1 MKQRYGTAVLTTLL
15 AGSLLL
21 AGSSPALAKSML
33 HMDGGEASIDNGRF
47 TVNLLENGSVSSLYE
62 DGKNLTRDRAIDR
75 LTFYLD
81 YHAAGKGYP
90 MLPTEMKILE
100 NTKDTV
106 HLAYIDK
113 QGVLALEYHYRI
125 KRGENGMY
133 CYVVARNNTGKPL
146 RLSELRTVYR
156 MDRSIFD
163 HGFSGSRSGL
173 LPLQSVMRKGKKL
186 QDETYDMGQEGY
198 KYTNSPIYEKYD
210 YSNYL
215 DKAGVWGAYGHGYG
229 FWVVP
234 LSNEYHPGGP
244 LKQDLTVHYDT
255 IICNYLSSAHY
266 GTGDYQAPADW
277 QKFYGPWYVYI
288 NKGSEQQVLA
298 DAQKVAQ
305 VKKAEWPCQWVR
317 DTMYPT
323 QRGAVTGT
331 LQLGQKPASKAQVI
345 LAAPG
350 YDIIHDRSGYVFSAE
365 TDAQGHFTVPAVRP
379 GEYTLQAY
387 MQGGSVTDTFVSQP
401 FAVGDKGAELKTL
414 TWQPPQQR
422 VLWQIGTADH
432 RADEFVYG
440 GAERN
445 YIWMTK
451 VPENL
456 TYIVGKSKADK
467 DWYYAQTK
475 PGDWNID
482 FQLTAAQQ
490 AKGGELQ
497 VALAGYSTGMG
508 KKFKNAHAELLLNG
522 QKLQDIQFENDQT
535 VYRCGTSSGTYHLVK
550 VPLSAAQLKAG
561 ENKLTIHNQGASL
574 LYDTILMVQKK

>member
-1 MKQRYGTAVLTTLL
+1 MLKHSCWLPVA
-15 AGSLLL
+15 A
-21 AGSSPALAKSML
+21 AALALLCGVSTGEAASML
-33 HMDGGEASIDNGRF
+33 HRDGDELSVANGRYVLNF
-47 TVNLLENGSVSSLYE
+47 MDNGSVSSFSYK
-62 DGKNLTRDRAIDR
+62 GQNLTRDRAIDR

-81 YHAAGKGYP
+81 YHAKGKTYP
-90 MLPTEMKILE
+90 IVPDEVKVYE
-100 NTKDTV
+100 DTDDTL
-106 HLAYIDK
+106 HFAFIDHT
-113 QGVLALEYHYRI
+113 GLLGLEYHYRI
-125 KRGENGMY
+125 RRGESGMH
-133 CYVVARNNTGKPL
+133 CYVIARNNTQVPL
-146 RLSELRTVYR
+146 KLSELRTVYR
-156 MDRSIFD
+156 VDRKILNYCFN
-163 HGFSGSRSGL
+163 GNRKGL
-173 LPLQSVMRKGKKL
+173 MPSQAEMRRGKKL
-186 QDETYDMGQEGY
+186 QDETYDMGMAGY
-198 KYTNSPIYEKYD
+198 KYTNSNIYEKYD
-210 YSNYL
+210 FSNYL
-215 DKAGVWGAYGHGYG
+215 ATAGVWGDYGHGYG
-229 FWVVP
+229 FWVIP
-234 LSNEYHPGGP
+234 MSNEYHPGGP
-244 LKQDLTVHYDT
+244 LKQDLTVHYDS
-255 IICNYLSSAHY
+255 IIINPISTAHY
-266 GTGDYQAPADW
+266 GTGDYMAPVGW
-277 QKFYGPWYVYI
+277 QKLYGPWYVYV
-288 NKGSEQQVLA
+288 NEGTPEQVIA
-298 DAQKVAQ
+298 DAQKQARLQ
-305 VKKAEWPCQWVR
+305 EQQWPCRWMQEPL
-317 DTMYPT
+317 YPT
-323 QRGAVTGT
+323 ARGSVTG
-331 LQLGQKPASKAQVI
+331 QLMLGNQAAAGAQIV
-345 LAAPG
+345 LAKPG
-350 YDIIHDRSGYVFSAE
+350 YDYYHDRSDYVFAAVADQKGRFS
-365 TDAQGHFTVPAVRP
+365 VPAVRP
-379 GEYTLQAY
+379 GNYVLQAY